1 MSQATS
7 GPANQ
12 NGENGAGEGGSKAEK
27 NRFKDTLNLPR
38 TGFPMRAGLV
48 QNEPKTIERWNKSG
62 IYRALRERQHPKG
75 RWVFHDGPP
84 YANGSIHLGHM
95 LNKSLK
101 DFVVRSRSMMGFDV
115 PFVPGWDTHG
125 LPIEHKVM
133 QALEAKGKLAKI
145 AELPDDKRRM
155 VIRRECEQHARSYH
169 KTMTQ
174 EMQRLLTLADYEHPY
189 LTLQPEYEGATL
201 EVFATLVER
210 GLVYRQLKAVHWSA
224 ANQTALADAE
234 LEYEDREDISVFV
247 DFEAAD
253 PAAVYEAFGLH
264 AASDDDDDDDEAE
277 GVAPDQR
284 PCFMIWTTTPW
295 TLPANLGI
303 AVNPKFTYTLAKVDG
318 NYTVLAEELLEKV
331 TKAGKAEAVRVIAKT
346 TGDKL
351 LGLRYHHPFITPG
364 PDFSAQPDAAMRGS
378 DPANIYKIVAA
389 DYVTLEDGT
398 GLVHTA
404 PGHGSEDYLTGLR
417 EKLPIYCPVRG
428 DGTYDDSVPDWLKG
442 KNIWAANTEI
452 VEALRNSGHLFHDNK
467 FMHSYP
473 HDWRSKTPVIF
484 RATEQW
490 FIGVDEG
497 YAVGNQPSATLRERA
512 FAATD
517 AASRDSVNFVPEWGR
532 NRMRGM
538 LESRPDWCIS
548 RQRSWGLPIPAF
560 YTAAGDCVLTAAS
573 VRAIAKA
580 FREEGSDSWFEKDA
594 AHLLRHYDP
603 ASDSALPEAL
613 RSLDKASLIKGY
625 DIFDVWFEAGSSWN
639 SVLRERS
646 EGKDF
651 PAELYLEGS
660 DQHRGWF
667 QLSMLPAL
675 GVMGKPPFKTL
686 LTHGFC
692 VDKNGHKMSKSL
704 GNTINVADLMR
715 DYGADVA
722 RWWVA
727 SVPYEGDI
735 KTDNSYFKTA
745 GESYFKIRNTLRF
758 LLGNTGD
765 FDPKMQRV
773 PMSAFGPMTL
783 DAWALAQLDELTKT
797 VIEAYERYQFQK
809 VVKAIYDFCND
820 TMSAVY
826 LSAVKDRLYCDQPDG
841 FRRRRT
847 QTALYLIADQLCRLM
862 APVLAHTADEA
873 FCSLH
878 QDDKRCVH
886 LELFNEPIGVQV
898 DPRWPGIIAARD
910 AGLLALE
917 AVRKAGE
924 LDNPLDAQV
933 TLGDPDGVLAAIDPS
948 DLADLLSVSRALR
961 DAKAPANT
969 ATVQDLRSEPR
980 CERSWKR
987 DGTVKQRSDGSMLSD
1002 RDAEAVGV

>member
-1 MSQATS
+1 MGQATGEAKGS
-7 GPANQ
+7 GD
-12 NGENGAGEGGSKAEK
+12 KAEK
-27 NRFKDTLNLPR
+27 NRFKATLNLPK

-48 QNEPKTIERWNKSG
+48 QNEPKTIERWKK
-62 IYRALRERQHPKG
+62 IDLYRALRERHHPKG

-115 PFVPGWDTHG
+115 SFVPGWDTHG

-133 QALEAKGKLAKI
+133 TGLEERGKLAKI
-145 AELPDDKRRM
+145 ADLPDDKRRM
-155 VIRRECEQHARSYH
+155 VIRRECESHAKKYH
-169 KTMTQ
+169 KTMTE
-174 EMQRLLTLADYEHPY
+174 EMERLLTLADYEHPY

-201 EVFATLVER
+201 EVFAALVER

-253 PAAVYEAFGLH
+253 PAAVYAAFGLR
-264 AASDDDDDDDEAE
+264 AADDDDDSDDDEAAE

-295 TLPANLGI
+295 TLPANLAI
-303 AVNPKFTYTLAKVDG
+303 AVNTRFTYALARVDG
-318 NYTVLAEELLEKV
+318 NYTVLAEDLVETV
-331 TKAGKAEAVRVIAKT
+331 TKQGKAESVQIIART
-346 TGDKL
+346 SGEQL
-351 LGLRYHHPFITPG
+351 LGLRYRHPFVQGG
-364 PDFSAQPDAAMRGS
+364 PDFTTQPDAAMRGAV
-378 DPANIYKIVAA
+378 PANIYQIVAA

-417 EKLPIYCPVRG
+417 EKLPIYCPVKG
-428 DGTYDDSVPDWLKG
+428 DGRYDDSVPEHLRG
-442 KNIWAANTEI
+442 KNIWAANPEI
-452 VEALRNSGHLFHDNK
+452 VETLRSSGHLFHDNK

-490 FIGVDEG
+490 FIGVEEKFSVDG
-497 YAVGNQPSATLRERA
+497 DPSHTLRERA
-512 FAATD
+512 FLATE
-517 AASRDSVNFVPEWGR
+517 AGSADSVQFFPEWGR

-560 YTAAGDCVLTAAS
+560 YAPDGECVLTPAS
-573 VRAIAKA
+573 VRGIAKA
-580 FREEGSDSWFEKDA
+580 FREEGSDSWFEKDTT
-594 AHLLRHYDP
+594 HLLRHYDP
-603 ASDSALPEAL
+603 ASDADLPESL
-613 RSLDKASLIKGY
+613 RSVDKAALLGSLAKGY

-646 EGKDF
+646 GGVDF
-651 PAELYLEGS
+651 PSELYLEGS

-667 QLSMLPAL
+667 QLSLLPAL
-675 GVMGKPPFKTL
+675 GVMGRPPYRAL

-715 DYGADVA
+715 EFGADVA

-727 SVPYEGDI
+727 GTPYEGDI
-735 KTDNSYFKTA
+735 KTDVAFFKTA

-765 FDPKMQRV
+765 FDPQRDRV
-773 PMSAFGPMTL
+773 PMSAFTPECIDTWALSQL
-783 DAWALAQLDELTKT
+783 DALTAS
-797 VIEAYERYQFQK
+797 VVSSYEKYQFQR
-809 VVKAIYDFCND
+809 VVKAIFDFCND

-826 LSAVKDRLYCDQPDG
+826 LSAVKDRLYCDKPDAP
-841 FRRRRT
+841 RRRRT
-847 QTALYLIADQLCRLM
+847 QTALFLIADQLCRLM

-873 FCSLH
+873 YCSLH
-878 QDDKRCVH
+878 QDHERCVH
-886 LELFNEPIGVQV
+886 LELFNEPLGVKA
-898 DPRWPGIIAARD
+898 DPRWKGIIAARD
-910 AGLLALE
+910 AGLMALE
-917 AVRKAGE
+917 TVRKAGE

-933 TLGDPDGVLAAIDPS
+933 TLGDPDGVLSAIDPV
-948 DLADLLSVSRALR
+948 DLADLMGVSRAVR
-961 DAKAPANT
+961 DAKAAAGT
-969 ATVQDLRSEPR
+969 ATVRDLRGEPR

-987 DGTVKQRSDGSMLSD
+987 DGTVKQRSDGSMLSA
-1002 RDAEAVGV
+1002 RDAEAVGVR

>member
-1 MSQATS
+1 MGQATGETS
-7 GPANQ
+7 Q
-12 NGENGAGEGGSKAEK
+12 NSGGSREK

-48 QNEPKTIERWNKSG
+48 QNEPKSIERWNKMDL
-62 IYRALRERQHPKG
+62 YQKLRQRPHPNG

-115 PFVPGWDTHG
+115 PYVPGWDTHG

-133 QALEAKGKLAKI
+133 TTLEEKGKLAKI
-145 AELPDDKRRM
+145 ADLPDDKRRM
-155 VIRRECEQHARSYH
+155 VIRRECESHARKYH
-169 KTMTQ
+169 ATMTE

-253 PAAVYEAFGLH
+253 PAGVYSAFGLRQ
-264 AASDDDDDDDEAE
+264 ATEDDEDDSDEE
-277 GVAPDQR
+277 GDEAPDGLAPDQR

-295 TLPANLGI
+295 TLPANLAI
-303 AVNPKFTYTLAKVDG
+303 AVNPKFTYALAKVDG
-318 NYTVLAEELLEKV
+318 NYTILAEDLVEKV
-331 TKAGKAEAVRVIAKT
+331 TKAGKAESVQIIART
-346 TGDKL
+346 SGEQL
-351 LGLRYHHPFITPG
+351 LGLRYRHPFVQGG
-364 PDFSAQPDAAMRGS
+364 PDFTTQPDAAMRGAE
-378 DPANIYKIVAA
+378 PANIYQIVAA

-417 EKLPIYCPVRG
+417 EKLPIYCPVRA
-428 DGTYDDSVPDWLKG
+428 DGTYDDSVPDTLRG
-442 KNIWAANTEI
+442 RNIWEANPAI
-452 VEALRNSGHLFHDNK
+452 VETLRDSGHLFHDNK

-490 FIGVDEG
+490 FIGVDEKFG
-497 YAVGNQPSATLRERA
+497 VDGDHAHSLRERA
-512 FAATD
+512 FLATE
-517 AASRDSVNFVPEWGR
+517 AGSTDSVKFVPEWGR

-560 YTAAGDCVLTAAS
+560 YTPEGECLLTPAS

-594 AHLLRHYDP
+594 AHLLRHYNP
-603 ASDSALPEAL
+603 ANDTALPTAL
-613 RSLDKASLIKGY
+613 RSLDKATLTKGY

-639 SVLRERS
+639 AVLRERS
-646 EGKDF
+646 SGQDF
-651 PAELYLEGS
+651 PSELYLEGS

-667 QLSMLPAL
+667 QLSLLPSL
-675 GVMGKPPFKTL
+675 GVMGAPPYRTL

-715 DYGADVA
+715 EFGADVA

-727 SVPYEGDI
+727 GTPYEGDI
-735 KTDNSYFKTA
+735 KTDPSFFKTA

-765 FDPKMQRV
+765 FDPKRDRS
-773 PMSAFGPMTL
+773 PKSAFTPESIDT
-783 DAWALAQLDELTKT
+783 WALAQLDELTAAVT
-797 VIEAYERYQFQK
+797 AGYEKYQFQR
-809 VVKAIYDFCND
+809 VAKAIFDFCND

-826 LSAVKDRLYCDQPDG
+826 LSAVKDRLYCDRPDAP
-841 FRRRRT
+841 RRRRT
-847 QTALYLIADQLCRLM
+847 QTALFEIADQLCRLM
-862 APVLAHTADEA
+862 APILPHTADEA

-878 QDDKRCVH
+878 QDHERCVH
-886 LELFNEPIGVQV
+886 LELFNRPIGITP
-898 DPRWPGIIAARD
+898 DPRWKGIMAARD

-917 AVRKAGE
+917 SVRKDTD

-933 TLGDPDGVLAAIDPS
+933 TLGDPDGVLSAIDPA
-948 DLADLLSVSRALR
+948 DLADLMGVSRAVR
-961 DAKAPANT
+961 DQKAPFGT
-969 ATVQDLRSEPR
+969 ATVQDLRDQPR

-987 DGTVKQRSDGSMLSD
+987 DGTVKQRTDGAMLSA
-1002 RDAEAVGV
+1002 RDAAAMDMR